1 MTVYIVTANGKV
13 SQEGYQSLADAQRFC
28 STRIDAPYRLT
39 DYLYMSY
46 HNQYKIIPVTI
57 KEANNE

>member
-1 MTVYIVTANGKV
+1 MNIYIITVNGKV

-28 STRIDAPYRLT
+28 STRTDRPYKLT
-39 DYLYMSY
+39 DYLYISY
-46 HNQYKIIPVTI
+46 LNLYKIIPVTI